1 MAKLFASSVNTSAL
15 ATARESIEVG
25 MNDDG
30 IPVVRFAL
38 ARGKGT
44 GAQEVPVADLPAFID
59 ALSGYADNG
68 INKTAKTF
76 SPVDMLHATIAMNED
91 DRIQFRVGTG
101 KGAKPTHLA
110 PTEMNEVVS
119 FLRDVLPQVEK
130 AAKSVKR

>member
-44 GAQEVPVADLPAFID
+44 GAQEIPVADLPAFID